1 MMHLLP
7 KTNIDFLKVRKV
19 YYTLFAVLLIGGII
33 SFCTKGFN
41 MGIDFTGG
49 TMVQVKFN
57 GAVEMEQVRSA
68 LSATGANSELQSFG
82 DNSFAISEK
91 STADEVGVVQARI
104 EKALDTMNVP
114 YTVLQTNS
122 VGPAIGESMTER
134 ALWAILLSLVFII
147 IYVAFRFSNILWG
160 VSGVV
165 ALFHDLFVMAVA
177 FSLTQ
182 REIDLVVVAAFLT
195 VAGFSINDTI
205 VIFDRMRE
213 NIRLHPKM
221 SFGELI
227 NLSINETLSRTIIT
241 TLTVL
246 FALVVLYFFGGEV
259 INSFA
264 FAMLIGCISGVY
276 STIALT
282 TPLVYTWSHGQLNDG
297 SNPVKPAAKQ
307 AAKKISAEV
316 KREEN
321 AAEGYAPAKPKKVIT
336 KIKRTRRNKK
346 N

>member
-7 KTNIDFLKVRKV
+7 KTNIDFLKYRKA

-33 SFCTKGFN
+33 CFFTKGFN

-49 TMVQVKFN
+49 TMVQVKFS
-57 GAVEMEQVRSA
+57 APVEIAQVREA
-68 LSATGANSELQSFG
+68 LSATGANSELQTFG
-82 DNSFAISEK
+82 NSTFAISEK
-91 STADEVGVVQARI
+91 STADEVGVVQTRI
-104 EKALDTMNVP
+104 EKALDTLNVP
-114 YTVLQTNS
+114 YTVEQTNS
-122 VGPAIGESMTER
+122 VGPAVGESMTER

-221 SFGELI
+221 GFGELI

-246 FALVVLYFFGGEV
+246 FALVVLYVFGGEV

-264 FAMLIGCISGVY
+264 FAMLVGCISGVY

-282 TPLVYTWSHGQLNDG
+282 TPLVYTWSHGELNDG
-297 SNPVKPAAKQ
+297 SNPNKVKPATKQ
-307 AAKKISAEV
+307 NVETVV
-316 KREEN
+316 KEKS
-321 AAEGYAPAKPKKVIT
+321 AKPQGKVVT
-336 KIKRTRRNKK
+336 KIKRTRRSKK

>member
-1 MMHLLP
+1 MMNLLP
-7 KTNIDFLKVRKV
+7 KTHIDFLKYRKV
-19 YYTLFAVLLIGGII
+19 YYTLFAVLLIGGVIC
-33 SFCTKGFN
+33 FFTKGFN

-49 TMVQVKFN
+49 TMVQVQFN
-57 GAVEMEQVRSA
+57 APMEMAQLREA
-68 LSATGANSELQSFG
+68 LTATGANSEIQSYGNNAF
-82 DNSFAISEK
+82 SISEK
-91 STADEVGVVQARI
+91 STEQEVGVVQARI
-104 EKALDTMNVP
+104 EQALNTLNVP
-114 YTVLQTNS
+114 YTVQQTNS
-122 VGPAIGESMTER
+122 VGPAVGESMTER
-134 ALWAILLSLVFII
+134 ALGAIALSLVFII

-165 ALFHDLFVMAVA
+165 ALFHDLFLMAVA
-177 FSLTQ
+177 FSITQ

-246 FALVVLYFFGGEV
+246 FALIVLYFFGGEV

-264 FAMLIGCISGVY
+264 FAMLIGCVSGVY

-282 TPLVYTWSHGQLNDG
+282 TPLVYTWSHGQLNDA
-297 SNPVKPAAKQ
+297 SNPNKALKPATKQ
-307 AAKKISAEV
+307 NVEAMIKEQKAAKPQGKTV
-316 KREEN
+316 
-321 AAEGYAPAKPKKVIT
+321 T
-336 KIKRTRRNKK
+336 KIKRSRKSKK